1 MASRNF
7 SFQHFI
13 VWNQEENKVVIKD
26 LGKKV
31 NCQNC
36 EAKFYDFDKKKPV
49 CPKCGTEYVPAKT
62 RTRRS
67 ATKSE
72 KLAVVVDKD
81 KIETNR
87 ESTSNEATNS
97 AEFAMSGESLADIP
111 DVEEVEDEDEDDAL
125 IEGTSD
131 MGDDDDDMAGVVI
144 NTDTSDE
151 NV

>member
-1 MASRNF
+1 M
-7 SFQHFI
+7 
-13 VWNQEENKVVIKD
+13 VIKD

-97 AEFAMSGESLADIP
+97 AEFAMSGESLPDIP
-111 DVEEVEDEDEDDAL
+111 DVDEVEDEDEDGAL

-131 MGDDDDDMAGVVI
+131 MGDDDDMAGVVI

>member
-1 MASRNF
+1 
-7 SFQHFI
+7 
-13 VWNQEENKVVIKD
+13 VVIKD

-111 DVEEVEDEDEDDAL
+111 DVEEVEDEDEDGAL

-131 MGDDDDDMAGVVI
+131 MGDDDDMAGVVI